1 MKLGKLLVRGALLR
15 TSYTFLSMAIAF
27 FMMPLFIHSL
37 GDDWYG
43 IWTVISGFIGVYFV
57 LDLGVTS
64 AVSRYT
70 SAAVGKNDKT
80 EINTIV
86 NTGLTIF
93 LCLSVLVTVVTFIIS
108 FFSTVVID
116 TQNHQTVV
124 SQVILVAGLSVAFEF
139 PFNAFAG
146 LTEAKS
152 RFDQL
157 VYVRAFT
164 LSVGAIINYIQL
176 THGIGILGIA
186 IAGFVMARI
195 SNLLYWYL
203 AKKNFPEM
211 VINLKLATKDHAK
224 KLFRFSFWSFIIS
237 LASTLPFRANPLI
250 IAAFISPSA
259 VTLYVVG
266 QRLVEYTNRFLSQA
280 TNMLTPSFTQHYERG
295 ELDAIREKFLFMVRI
310 NSVGAM
316 VAIFGLVGLAEA
328 LIVEWVGEEYQAG
341 YGVVV
346 IRIFG
351 LMATFIFSNS
361 NNILYATNKHKFLAA
376 LTIVEGVALIIIS
389 IALIDSFGILAVA
402 IGATVPAIVTR
413 FIVLPYYVAKVI
425 KLNPLHLFGVV
436 AKSMVVLVPVGC
448 AFVYWSRYVYKVQGY
463 LDIAILGASIG
474 ILIALLGL
482 FTQFKRDERNK
493 LLSALPFIGGK
504 SVVI

>member
-15 TSYTFLSMAIAF
+15 TSYTVLSMAIAF
-27 FMMPLFIHSL
+27 LMMPLFIHNL

-70 SAAVGKNDKT
+70 SAAVGKDDKP
-80 EINTIV
+80 EINSIV
-86 NTGLTIF
+86 NTGLVIF
-93 LCLSVLVTVVTFIIS
+93 LCLSVLVTMVTFIIS
-108 FFSTVVID
+108 FFSTVVVD
-116 TQNHQTVV
+116 NPEYQTVV
-124 SQVILVAGLSVAFEF
+124 SQVILVAGLSVALEF

-164 LSVGAIINYIQL
+164 LTVGAIVNYIQL
-176 THGIGILGIA
+176 THGVGILGIA

-195 SNLLYWYL
+195 SNFLYFYL
-203 AKKNFPEM
+203 AKQNFPGL
-211 VINLKLATKDHAK
+211 VLNLRLSTKEHAK
-224 KLFRFSFWSFIIS
+224 KLFSFSFWSFLIS

-250 IAAFISPSA
+250 IATFISPAA

-266 QRLVEYTNRFLSQA
+266 QRLVEYANRFLNQA

-295 ELDAIREKFLFMVRI
+295 EYGAIREKFLFMVRI
-310 NSVGAM
+310 NCVGAM
-316 VAIFGLVGLAEA
+316 VTIFGLIGLSEA
-328 LIVEWVGEEYQAG
+328 LIVAWVGEEYLAG

-346 IRIFG
+346 VRIFG
-351 LMATFIFSNS
+351 LMATFIFSNA

-376 LTIVEGVALIIIS
+376 LTIIEGVALIIIS
-389 IALIDSFGILAVA
+389 IALIDFYGILAVA
-402 IGATVPAIVTR
+402 IGATLPVLITR
-413 FIVLPYYVAKVI
+413 FVVLPYYVAKVI
-425 KLNPLHLFGVV
+425 KLSPYMLFGSV
-436 AKSMVVLVPVGC
+436 AKCLLVLVPVG
-448 AFVYWSRYVYKVQGY
+448 AGFVYWSREIYGPQGFFEVAIFGII
-463 LDIAILGASIG
+463 IAS
-474 ILIALLGL
+474 LIAVLGL
-482 FTQFKRDERNK
+482 FTQFSSEERSK
-493 LLSALPFIGGK
+493 LMNSMPFLGK
-504 SVVI
+504 K

>member
-15 TSYTFLSMAIAF
+15 TSYTLLSMFIAF
-27 FMMPLFIHSL
+27 FMMPLFVHNL

-70 SAAVGKNDKT
+70 SSAVGKNDKH
-80 EINTIV
+80 ELNQIV
-86 NTGLTIF
+86 NTALIIF
-93 LCLSVLVTVVTFIIS
+93 LCLSLLVTLVTFIIS
-108 FFSTVVID
+108 FFSSVVIE
-116 TQNHQTVV
+116 TPEYQTVV
-124 SQVILVAGLSVAFEF
+124 SQVILVAGLSVALEF

-164 LSVGAIINYIQL
+164 LTVGAIVNYIQL
-176 THGIGILGIA
+176 VNGIGILGIA

-195 SNLLYWYL
+195 SNLLYFYL

-224 KLFRFSFWSFIIS
+224 KLFSFSFWSFLIS

-295 ELDAIREKFLFMVRI
+295 EYGAIREKLLFMVRI
-310 NSVGAM
+310 NTIGAL
-316 VAIFGLVGLAEA
+316 VSIFGLIGLAEA
-328 LIVEWVGEEYQAG
+328 LISTWMGDEYMAG

-351 LMATFIFSNS
+351 LMAAFIFSNTT
-361 NNILYATNKHKFLAA
+361 NILYAVNKHKYLAA
-376 LTIVEGVALIIIS
+376 LTIIEG
-389 IALIDSFGILAVA
+389 IALIVISILLIDSYGILAVA
-402 IGATVPAIVTR
+402 IGATVPALVTR
-413 FIVLPYYVAKVI
+413 FVVLPIYVSKVI
-425 KLNPLHLFGVV
+425 SLNPLHLFGVV
-436 AKSMVVLVPVGC
+436 AKCLLVLAPLGC
-448 AFVYWSRYVYKVQGY
+448 IFVYWSREIYKPEGY
-463 LDIAILGASIG
+463 LDIALLGAAIS
-474 ILIALLGL
+474 LLLMVLGL
-482 FTQFKRDERNK
+482 FTQFNKQERQK
-493 LLSALPFIGGK
+493 LLSALPIIGGR
-504 SVVI
+504 

>member
-15 TSYTFLSMAIAF
+15 SSYTFLSMAIAF
-27 FMMPLFIHSL
+27 LMMPLFIHNL

-86 NTGLTIF
+86 NTGLIIF

-108 FFSTVVID
+108 YFSTVVID
-116 TQNHQTVV
+116 TLEYQTVV
-124 SQVILVAGLSVAFEF
+124 SQVILVAGLSVALEF

-152 RFDQL
+152 RYDQL

-176 THGIGILGIA
+176 THGVGILGIT

-195 SNLLYWYL
+195 SNFLYWYL
-203 AKKNFPEM
+203 AKKNFPGM
-211 VINLKLATKDHAK
+211 IINLKLATKDHAK
-224 KLFRFSFWSFIIS
+224 KLFSFSFWSFLIS

-259 VTLYVVG
+259 VTVYVVG
-266 QRLVEYTNRFLSQA
+266 QRLVEYTNRFLNQA
-280 TNMLTPSFTQHYERG
+280 TNILTPTFTQHYERG
-295 ELDAIREKFLFMVRI
+295 EFGAIREKLLFMVRI

-316 VAIFGLVGLAEA
+316 VALFGLIGLAEA
-328 LIVEWVGEEYQAG
+328 LIVEWVGDEYLEG

-361 NNILYATNKHKFLAA
+361 NNILYATKKHKFLAA
-376 LTIVEGVALIIIS
+376 LTIVEGVALMIIS
-389 IALIDSFGILAVA
+389 ILLIDEFGILAVA
-402 IGATVPAIVTR
+402 IGATVPALITR
-413 FIVLPYYVAKVI
+413 FIILPYYVAKAI
-425 KLNPLHLFGVV
+425 NLNPLHLFGAV
-436 AKSMVVLVPVGC
+436 AKSMLVLVPVGSL
-448 AFVYWSRYVYKVQGY
+448 FVYWSREIYKPEGY
-463 LDIAILGASIG
+463 LDIAILGASVG
-474 ILIALLGL
+474 ILLAALGL
-482 FTQFKRDERNK
+482 FTQFKRDERSK
-493 LLSALPFIGGK
+493 LLSALPFVGGK
-504 SVVI
+504 